1 MHISRDPHSDEII
14 ARGGD
19 EEAESILQR
28 AGFIVVARAH
38 DRYHRLPYGLDEDE
52 RLRLPRRAVAL
63 LKAAG
68 YAVQHDPVFASH
80 QMAFHDLM
88 LGGQVANLAQRI
100 RAAEHSEDASAV
112 LTELV
117 APGDGVLPAAV
128 EVLEAA
134 AEFVGGLGED
144 ADPHHAA
151 RIRGLAEKIAVVSI
165 EISAYRNALADR
177 HTAHPL
183 RPACTGVEST
193 EREASVVCSCPPP
206 PPPAPGVRRG
216 R

>member
-1 MHISRDPHSDEII
+1 M
-14 ARGGD
+14 
-19 EEAESILQR
+19 
-28 AGFIVVARAH
+28 ARAH
-38 DRYHRLPYGLDEDE
+38 DRYHRLPYGLDADE
-52 RLRLPRRAVAL
+52 QLHLSQRTVAL

-68 YAVQHDPVFASH
+68 YAVQHDPDFASH
-80 QMAFHDLM
+80 QVAFHDLT

-100 RAAEHSEDASAV
+100 RDAEHSEDATAA

-117 APGDGVLPAAV
+117 APADGVLPATV

-134 AEFVGGLGED
+134 AEFFAGLGAD

-151 RIRGLAEKIAVVSI
+151 RIRSLSEKIAVVTT
-165 EISAYRNALADR
+165 EIPAYRNTLADR

-183 RPACTGVEST
+183 RPACIGVEST

-206 PPPAPGVRRG
+206 SPPAPAVRRG